1 MVKKLI
7 PNFPFLPGSYSTK
20 RLERAAK
27 GDVSRFREPQTELE
41 AMLNAFGF
49 KVSNK
54 SISTLGASQRLEYE
68 RQVRVQKS
76 KLNQIKNKVATNQ
89 INMADY
95 DRQVGRI
102 LADIN
107 KLTKKYVGRFD
118 GIDPYAMTFNFDM
131 TKFMGR
137 GDKATIP
144 DKDYD

>member
-1 MVKKLI
+1 MANIKKSSSYWINNSDISKYL
-7 PNFPFLPGSYSTK
+7 LPYLSPTTPGTK
-20 RLERAAK
+20 YWE
-27 GDVSRFREPQTELE
+27 
-41 AMLNAFGF
+41 
-49 KVSNK
+49 
-54 SISTLGASQRLEYE
+54 SQP
-68 RQVRVQKS
+68 S
-76 KLNQIKNKVATNQ
+76 GKLT
-89 INMADY
+89 